1 MNLLKPVITIIIQLM
16 IFSYILDLEKDK
28 CVCSKNWM
36 RKFIKIMSYLL
47 IVLNAILIIMIIN
60 DPKLSLIEII
70 PLDLLKVLLLIY
82 ILVSLFYSV
91 TCIVY
96 FFRVHAR
103 KNCKCSEHWKRY
115 LLLLPLIGLTILFMG
130 ILVMLL
136 ILLIGRL
143 KN

>member
-16 IFSYILDLEKDK
+16 IFSYILGLEKDK
-28 CVCSKNWM
+28 CACSKSWM
-36 RKFIKIMSYLL
+36 RNFIKIMSYLL
-47 IVLNAILIIMIIN
+47 VVLNAILIILIIN
-60 DPKLSLIEII
+60 DPKLSLIEMI

-82 ILVSLFYSV
+82 VLVSLFYSV

-96 FFRVHAR
+96 FFRLHA
-103 KNCKCSEHWKRY
+103 KKDCKCSEHWKRY

-136 ILLIGRL
+136 ILLIGKL
-143 KN
+143 QN

>member
-16 IFSYILDLEKDK
+16 IFSYILGLEKDK
-28 CVCSKNWM
+28 CACSKSWM
-36 RKFIKIMSYLL
+36 RNFIKIMSYLL
-47 IVLNAILIIMIIN
+47 VVLNAILIILIIN
-60 DPKLSLIEII
+60 DPKLSLIEMI

-82 ILVSLFYSV
+82 VLVSLFYSV

-96 FFRVHAR
+96 FFRLHA
-103 KNCKCSEHWKRY
+103 KKDCKCAEHWKRY
-115 LLLLPLIGLTILFMG
+115 LLLLPLIGLTILFIG

-143 KN
+143 QN

>member
-1 MNLLKPVITIIIQLM
+1 MNLLKPVITILIQLM

-47 IVLNAILIIMIIN
+47 IVLNVILIIMIIN

-115 LLLLPLIGLTILFMG
+115 LLLLPLIGLTILLMG

-143 KN
+143 QN

>member
-16 IFSYILDLEKDK
+16 IFSYILGLEKDK
-28 CVCSKNWM
+28 CACSNSWM
-36 RKFIKIMSYLL
+36 RNFIKIMSYLL
-47 IVLNAILIIMIIN
+47 VVLNAILIILIIN
-60 DPKLSLIEII
+60 DPKLSLIEMI

-82 ILVSLFYSV
+82 VLVSLFYSV

-96 FFRVHAR
+96 FFRLHA
-103 KNCKCSEHWKRY
+103 KKDCKCAEHWKRY

-136 ILLIGRL
+136 ILLIGKL
-143 KN
+143 QN